1 MSFPTRTEVRI
12 KGPAYFQVVDEN
24 MLKIMEGEALVHH
37 QGEAGHFSL
46 KTPIGFLHDLGTR
59 FKATI
64 QNYPSE
70 TKVLTEV
77 LEGMVEFENKT
88 MGENKLLRTGE
99 HLLITGTNRDSE
111 VHFKSISPNKNNED
125 SSQGVELE
133 HLKTPTGETLPAL
146 ANSAQNDGAETKIR
160 AIDLMLKGNLKAQ
173 INYSMIESIA
183 DTIDE
188 KMKIL
193 DQAESSF
200 RSESKISFAEAAMP
214 EIEAMAHS
222 MVEGCV
228 DFSKISLWAAAQ
240 TAKIAWIENKDDFGN
255 TVQRVPYADRLE
267 QPTEGIDYSVTLK
280 KFDLGYF
287 RFIKFMKIREW
298 GGFQLLVAQK
308 TENLFLRTGVKS

>member
-1 MSFPTRTEVRI
+1 M
-12 KGPAYFQVVDEN
+12 
-24 MLKIMEGEALVHH
+24 
-37 QGEAGHFSL
+37 
-46 KTPIGFLHDLGTR
+46 
-59 FKATI
+59 
-64 QNYPSE
+64 
-70 TKVLTEV
+70 
-77 LEGMVEFENKT
+77 
-88 MGENKLLRTGE
+88 LRTGE
-99 HLLITGTNRDSE
+99 HQLITGTNRDSE
-111 VHFKSISPNKNNED
+111 VDFKSISPNKNNED

-133 HLKTPTGETLPAL
+133 HLKTPTGETVPAL

-267 QPTEGIDYSVTLK
+267 QPTEGNRL
-280 KFDLGYF
+280 L
-287 RFIKFMKIREW
+287 RNLEKIRSW
-298 GGFQLLVAQK
+298 LLSVHK
-308 TENLFLRTGVKS
+308 NS